1 MARTQLPNG
10 NTKLYL
16 IKIPENILKY
26 SKKKKSTNT
35 KTEME
40 RPSQNLLYIF
50 YNVMEL
56 IKVLLMNKKTQK
68 IYVNHLYHYITYVGL
83 QSKS

>member
-1 MARTQLPNG
+1 MTARTQPPNG

-26 SKKKKSTNT
+26 SKKKSTNT

-56 IKVLLMNKKTQK
+56 IKVLLMNKKTQN
-68 IYVNHLYHYITYVGL
+68 IC
-83 QSKS
+83 